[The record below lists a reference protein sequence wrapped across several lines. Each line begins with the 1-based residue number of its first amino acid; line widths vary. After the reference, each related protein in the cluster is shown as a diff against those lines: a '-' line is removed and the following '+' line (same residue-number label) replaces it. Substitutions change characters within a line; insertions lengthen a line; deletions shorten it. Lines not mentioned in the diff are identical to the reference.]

1 MTTTTLENKAAA
13 PLQAPLRNSRGIV
26 LRTRGKQHGPI
37 TRLMSPSDLG
47 ELVKPFIFLDLF
59 SIDPATGFSG
69 FPMHPHSGIATVTYL
84 MQGDTAYEDSTGKSG
99 VLPEGGVEWMMA
111 GGGVWHKGG
120 SAKPGRKLGFQLWLA
135 MPPELENAPA
145 LSQYVAPSEIQTD
158 GPATVLI
165 GAHGVATSVIAAPSP
180 LNYFAVQLK
189 AGARWQYQPPRG
201 HSVAWVALSAGRMQT
216 GGVPADSAQ
225 AGAEPVAALTAGE
238 MAVFEESAQAIEFT
252 ALQDTAFMLGS
263 AAKHPHDL
271 VTGYYS
277 VHTSHAALQQGEAGI
292 ARIGQQL
299 RAEGRL

>member
-1 MTTTTLENKAAA
+1 MTTTTLQNKPAA
-13 PLQAPLRNSRGIV
+13 PLQAPLHSSPPIVLRNSRGIV

-59 SIDPATGFSG
+59 SIDPAAGFSG

-135 MPPELENAPA
+135 MPPGLENAPA

-165 GAHGVATSVIAAPSP
+165 GAHGVASSVIAAPSP

-189 AGARWQYQPPRG
+189 AGERWQYQPPAG

-216 GGVPADSAQ
+216 GG
-225 AGAEPVAALTAGE
+225 EPTAALTAGE
-238 MAVFEESAQAIEFT
+238 MAVFEESEQAIEFT

>member
-1 MTTTTLENKAAA
+1 MTSATFETKPAA
-13 PLQAPLRNSRGIV
+13 PSETGLRNSRAIV
-26 LRTRGKQHGPI
+26 LRTRGQQHGPI

-59 SIDPATGFSG
+59 SIDPAAGFSG

-111 GGGVWHKGG
+111 GGGVWHKGD
-120 SAKPGRKLGFQLWLA
+120 SAKPGRKLGFQLWVA
-135 MPPELENAPA
+135 MPPALENAQA
-145 LSQYVAPSEIQTD
+145 LSQYVAPSEIQRD

-165 GAHGVATSVIAAPSP
+165 GTHGAASSVIAAPSP
-180 LNYFAVQLK
+180 MNYLAVHLK
-189 AGARWQYQPPRG
+189 AGERWQYQPPWG
-201 HSVAWVALSAGRMQT
+201 HTVAWVALSAGCLQT
-216 GGVPADSAQ
+216 GGVQTDGAR
-225 AGAEPVAALTAGE
+225 AGAVQAAALIAGE
-238 MAVFEESAQAIEFT
+238 MAVFEESAQAIDFT

-277 VHTSHAALQQGEAGI
+277 VHTSHAALQLGEAGI
-292 ARIGQQL
+292 ARIGKHL
-299 RAEGRL
+299 RDQGKL